1 VAKAPL
7 TKISDINNC
16 DEKWYYIRQNK

>member
-7 TKISDINNC
+7 TKLSDINNC
-16 DEKWYYIRQNK
+16 DEKWYYIR

>member
-1 VAKAPL
+1 VEKALL

-16 DEKWYYIRQNK
+16 DEKWYYIR